1 MYHEKV
7 VKKVPGTILPP
18 SKREHQGYIED
29 LSSKQIFELEEL
41 LERQNKLL
49 RNEKF
54 VAKLPD
60 KGARIINFRDKIQ
73 RELESKNDIERAANL
88 LSRLNIASEGKDKM
102 NELEW
107 TGKYTEDRGTVRVVQ
122 LDSDDEDDPLK
133 ILAQPTGSG
142 THKKKVVHLPPEESL
157 ITPDDLKEI
166 ETFDD
171 SVSVE
176 HVKYILGV
184 VERPRIVGEK
194 QKPESFKPYKTTR
207 SNVHDPSNELKRRRH
222 PHWEVTAATPP
233 PSIHGTIKELNITES
248 LTLQKNQ
255 AEKLQEIQTQNAITK
270 LAEQFAP
277 QMGDS
282 VPRIVGNHRSTI
294 ADSSS
299 SDSEGNEEENEA
311 RDDDDDDDK
320 AGTVTFMI
328 DSN

>member
-7 VKKVPGTILPP
+7 VAKVPGAILPP
-18 SKREHQGYIED
+18 PMREKQGYIDD

-73 RELESKNDIERAANL
+73 RELKSKNDIERAGDL
-88 LSRLNIASEGKDKM
+88 FSRLNIASEGKAKM

-107 TGKYTEDRGTVRVVQ
+107 TGKYTEDRGTIKVVQ

-157 ITPDDLKEI
+157 ITPEDFKEI

-171 SVSVE
+171 SVSLE

-184 VERPRIVGEK
+184 VERPRVKGEK
-194 QKPESFKPYKTTR
+194 EKHESFKPYKTTR
-207 SNVHDPSNELKRRRH
+207 SNVHDPSNELKRRKH

-233 PSIHGTIKELNITES
+233 PSIHGTVKEVNIMES
-248 LTLQKNQ
+248 LNLQKKQ
-255 AEKLQEIQTQNAITK
+255 AEKFQEIQTQNTIMK
-270 LAEQFAP
+270 LAEQFTS
-277 QMGDS
+277 QIGDS
-282 VPRIVGNHRSTI
+282 APRMVGNHRSTI
-294 ADSSS
+294 SNGSS
-299 SDSEGNEEENEA
+299 SDSEGNDEENEA

-320 AGTVTFMI
+320 AGTVTYMI
-328 DSN
+328 EN